1 MDWGLLF
8 GGGAFGL
15 MLVTA
20 TSGFVYLIMRLMTNP
35 LKEDLVEL
43 QVTMKEISAKIKGE
57 SDLIRLIQQE
67 VVKHERN
74 CSLLKQ
80 VEARIGKVK

>member
-8 GGGAFGL
+8 GGGAFAL
-15 MLVTA
+15 TLVGT
-20 TSGFVYLIMRLMTNP
+20 TSGFVYLIMKLMTYP

-43 QVTMKEISAKIKGE
+43 QEAVKKISEKIKGE
-57 SDLIRLIQQE
+57 GDLIRLIQQE

-74 CSLLKQ
+74 CPLLK
-80 VEARIGKVK
+80 GKKE